1 MRDNPT
7 TYAFLYI
14 PIGTKLQGDGESIPD
29 TATEGSDDQ
38 ISKSKAKSSREEEEE
53 VPASNP
59 CQVQISV
66 DLLAF
71 ALFLVGAGTRMYKL
85 DLPRNVV

>member
-38 ISKSKAKSSREEEEE
+38 MSKSKAKSSREEEE

-59 CQVQISV
+59 FQVQISV